1 MRDSRTQT
9 GRDALSAEERLELE
23 RLCDRF
29 EDACGREVGDP
40 AAVMAEATPSVRPA
54 LAREL
59 LQIELAYRPAD
70 RRDAI
75 VADYLG
81 RFPEFAAEFGD
92 ATDAWTDPTGTDTDA
107 TRHRPPDG
115 PPLPGVIGGYRV
127 RGELGRGGM
136 GVVYAAED
144 PALGRTVAIKTLTP
158 ALATNPT
165 ARDYFLREARAA
177 ATVEHDH
184 VVPVYHVGEDTVG
197 PFLVMPVLSGETL
210 ADRLKNG
217 PLPVTELLRVGRE
230 VALGLAAAHSSGL
243 VHRDVKPG
251 NIWLD
256 ADRGGRARVL
266 DFGLARAI
274 HGGDSLTR
282 PGDLRGT
289 PRYMAPEQAKGNPVD
304 PRTDLFA
311 LGATLY
317 HAATGCLPFAGT
329 THAAVIDAVIHK
341 DPSPAHERNPAV
353 PPAVSALLARLMAK
367 EPCDRPESA
376 DAVAAELATLT
387 ATLDRLPRTPQQSP
401 TARFSR
407 RLLVGGGVTLALLA
421 AVAIVWA
428 VVQTSRPTVPTT
440 PTVRTTPPPPIT
452 PTPSTPLL
460 VTAINVLP
468 HDPLGSGEFSELPLL
483 GVGSPS
489 ATTAQAITV
498 KVTLSRPAYS
508 YIVLFRADGQEELL
522 DPRADTDIPVKT
534 DSPKYP
540 PPPVR
545 ETLYQLDDGPG
556 LWAVG
561 VIASDDPLPSYR
573 EWRAKHP
580 GGPWKAN
587 PTPPKVVVFDD
598 GQSPQTFTPGQGVT
612 RGSRGE
618 VTDAGRAPVVRLV
631 DWLKPQGGT
640 AAAISFP
647 VTEAK

>member
-1 MRDSRTQT
+1 MRHSCALTV
-9 GRDALSAEERLELE
+9 RDALSAEERLELE

-29 EDACGREVGDP
+29 EDACGRGEAVNP
-40 AAVMAEATPSVRPA
+40 AAVLAEAPPPVRPA

-81 RFPEFAAEFGD
+81 RFPEHAAPLGD
-92 ATDAWTDPTGTDTDA
+92 AADAGTDPAGTDTDA
-107 TRHRPPDG
+107 TCHRPPDA
-115 PPLPGVIGGYRV
+115 PPLPAVIGGYRV

-177 ATVEHDH
+177 AAVEHDH

-197 PFLVMPVLSGETL
+197 PYLVMPVLSGETL
-210 ADRLKNG
+210 ADRLKSG
-217 PLPVTELLRVGRE
+217 PLSVPELLRVGRE
-230 VALGLAAAHSSGL
+230 VALGLAAAHAAGL

-274 HGGDSLTR
+274 DGADTLTR
-282 PGDLRGT
+282 TGNLRGT
-289 PRYMAPEQAKGNPVD
+289 PRYMSPEQAKGNPVD

-311 LGATLY
+311 LGATLF
-317 HAATGCLPFAGT
+317 HAATGRPPFAGT
-329 THAAVIDAVIHK
+329 TQAAVLDAVIHK
-341 DPSPAHERNPAV
+341 DPPPAHERNPVV
-353 PPAVSALLARLMAK
+353 PPAVSALLTRLMAK

-376 DAVAAELATLT
+376 DAVAGEIATLA
-387 ATLDRLPRTPQQSP
+387 ATLDRLPTAPPRTPVP
-401 TARFSR
+401 PFPRWWLT
-407 RLLVGGGVTLALLA
+407 GGGIALTLIVTVGVLWA
-421 AVAIVWA
+421 AFVSPRPSA
-428 VVQTSRPTVPTT
+428 PTVPT
-440 PTVRTTPPPPIT
+440 PTAPPT
-452 PTPSTPLL
+452 ELEPSGPSLL
-460 VTAINVLP
+460 VKEIDVRP
-468 HDPLGSGEFSELPLL
+468 HNPLGGGGFDPLPLL
-483 GVGSPS
+483 GRDNPS
-489 ATTAQAITV
+489 ATTVQAITV

-508 YIVLFRADGQEELL
+508 YIVLFRADGQEDLL

-545 ETLYQLDDGPG
+545 DTLYQLDDGPG

-561 VIASDDPLPSYR
+561 VVASDDPLPTYR
-573 EWRAKHP
+573 EWRARHP

-598 GQSPQTFTPGQGVT
+598 GQWVQTFAPGQGAT

-618 VTDAGRAPVVRLV
+618 VIGADRKAVVALV
-631 DWLKPQGGT
+631 NWLKQQGGT
-640 AAAISFP
+640 AAAIAFP